1 MPRSELANS
10 SNIQSIY
17 FYGDDEVREYGVM
30 KQWKT
35 LNTEYVHKSSY
46 GNIRKDICELP
57 NGLVINDYFVNEY
70 SDWVNAVVLTKENK
84 ILLVE
89 QYRHAGNDIYLE
101 IPAGKREHGETDEEG
116 IIREV
121 KEETGYIS
129 RQTPILLGEFMIN
142 PATQTNKIR
151 TYLLLD
157 AYKQFD
163 QELDETEEICVQLL
177 DFESLG
183 SLIKTNK
190 IKTQLFTAHAYHL
203 TKTFLSENP

>member
-1 MPRSELANS
+1 
-10 SNIQSIY
+10 
-17 FYGDDEVREYGVM
+17 M

-121 KEETGYIS
+121 KEQTGYIS

-157 AYKQFD
+157 ANKQFD
-163 QELDETEEICVQLL
+163 QELDETEEIYVQLL

-203 TKTFLSENP
+203 TKIFLSENP